1 MSKLDFLEI
10 SRNFKSYYRTLRDVH
25 YYLTNDPELSDEEL
39 QAVSKVISKLI
50 YGFIRIKGTSF
61 REMDREQFEDGF
73 NLFHQDF
80 LNVIQYSGENN
91 VDFNQFTSLLDE
103 IIGIAVK
110 RTIALGKIKK
120 VKQESLLEDNDIDED
135 TYAESLESDEEVEE
149 DVKED
154 DAIVADD
161 DVVEEVIEV
170 INEIQEEVPE
180 NEVPEN
186 EVQEEVPEVET
197 LSTEVHNLSTEDK
210 IFSTA
215 IKNFSTDIKTFSLGM
230 GVKSFST
237 DVEDVLNEA
246 RKSEDK
252 KPEPD
257 NKEVVSDVV
266 NKVKV
271 ASEPLK
277 KVKNNFIDAAPVG
290 NNFNDYES
298 SDNFRFRPRRRR
310 NR

>member
-61 REMDREQFEDGF
+61 REMDREQFEEGF
-73 NLFHQDF
+73 TLFHQDF
-80 LNVIQYSGENN
+80 LNVIQLSGENN

-110 RTIALGKIKK
+110 RTIALGKIKR
-120 VKQESLLEDNDIDED
+120 VKQESLLEDNEIAED

-149 DVKED
+149 DVEEDVKEDVKED

-161 DVVEEVIEV
+161 DLVEEVIEV

-180 NEVPEN
+180 
-186 EVQEEVPEVET
+186 VET
-197 LSTEVHNLSTEDK
+197 LNTEVHNLSTEDK

-215 IKNFSTDIKTFSLGM
+215 VKNFSNDIKTFSMGM

-237 DVEDVLNEA
+237 DVEDVLNVA
-246 RKSEDK
+246 RKAEDK
-252 KPEPD
+252 KPEPV
-257 NKEVVSDVV
+257 NKEVVADVV
-266 NKVKV
+266 NKVKI
-271 ASEPLK
+271 APEPPK

>member
-39 QAVSKVISKLI
+39 QAVSKVIGKLI

-61 REMDREQFEDGF
+61 REMDREQFEEGF

-91 VDFNQFTSLLDE
+91 VNFNQFTSLIDE
-103 IIGIAVK
+103 IIGIAVL

-120 VKQESLLEDNDIDED
+120 VKQKSFLEDNGIAED
-135 TYAESLESDEEVEE
+135 TYAESLESDEEEEEEEEE
-149 DVKED
+149 DVEAD

-161 DVVEEVIEV
+161 DVVVEVIEV
-170 INEIQEEVPE
+170 INEI
-180 NEVPEN
+180 
-186 EVQEEVPEVET
+186 QEEVPEVET

-210 IFSTA
+210 IFSTEV
-215 IKNFSTDIKTFSLGM
+215 KNFSTDLKTFSMGM

-237 DVEDVLNEA
+237 DVEDFLNVA

-252 KPEPD
+252 KTEPD
-257 NKEVVSDVV
+257 NKEVVADVV
-266 NKVKV
+266 NKVKM
-271 ASEPLK
+271 APEPPK
-277 KVKNNFIDAAPVG
+277 KVKNNFIDAGPVG

-298 SDNFRFRPRRRR
+298 SDNFRFRPRRRK

>member
-61 REMDREQFEDGF
+61 REMDRELFEEGF

-120 VKQESLLEDNDIDED
+120 VKQESLLEDNEIAED
-135 TYAESLESDEEVEE
+135 TYAESLESDEEVEEDVKE

-170 INEIQEEVPE
+170 INEI
-180 NEVPEN
+180 
-186 EVQEEVPEVET
+186 QEEVPEVET

-215 IKNFSTDIKTFSLGM
+215 IKNFSTDVKTFSI
-230 GVKSFST
+230 GVKNFST

-246 RKSEDK
+246 RKAEDK
-252 KPEPD
+252 KPEPV
-257 NKEVVSDVV
+257 NKEVVADVV
-266 NKVKV
+266 NKVKM
-271 ASEPLK
+271 APEPPK